1 MLGKNRRKSTVYA
14 RCEHFDPVF
23 NTAAVTQIVFQRS
36 VNSLESQF
44 WRMHDL
50 FTTNFCSTLK
60 RNAIQK
66 LAMDR
71 QTLE

>member
-1 MLGKNRRKSTVYA
+1 MLGKNRRKSAVYA
-14 RCEHFDPVF
+14 RYEHFEPVF
-23 NTAAVTQIVFQRS
+23 NTATVTQIIFQRS
-36 VNSLESQF
+36 VNSLEPYRC
-44 WRMHDL
+44 RMHDL
-50 FTTNFCSTLK
+50 FTTNSCSTLK